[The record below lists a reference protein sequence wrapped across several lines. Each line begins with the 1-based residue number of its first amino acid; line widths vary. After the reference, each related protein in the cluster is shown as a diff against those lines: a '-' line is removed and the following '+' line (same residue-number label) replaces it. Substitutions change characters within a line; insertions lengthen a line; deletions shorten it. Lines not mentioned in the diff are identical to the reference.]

1 MPFGWGMHREMAI
14 YVEAGLTPMQTIVA
28 ATSSGAAQ
36 MPPLGEA
43 DFGTLVPGKVADL
56 VVLDADP
63 LADIRNT
70 LKINRVM
77 RLGEWVDRPQL
88 LRAE

>member
-1 MPFGWGMHREMAI
+1 
-14 YVEAGLTPMQTIVA
+14 
-28 ATSSGAAQ
+28 
-36 MPPLGEA
+36 MPPLVEA